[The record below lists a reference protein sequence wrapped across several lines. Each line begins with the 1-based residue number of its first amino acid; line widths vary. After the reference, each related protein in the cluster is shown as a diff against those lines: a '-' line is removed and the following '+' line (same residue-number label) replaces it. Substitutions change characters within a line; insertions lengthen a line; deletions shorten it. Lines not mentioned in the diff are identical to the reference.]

1 MVCLQ
6 IQQYAIQACKSAALV
21 VADAAAGRK
30 MVSLNYFQQKKQHLL
45 QSTVSFFTQ
54 QELCNIPGTTLAS
67 DPTRILKHHGWLIEI
82 LSAH

>member
-6 IQQYAIQACKSAALV
+6 IQQHAIRACKCAALV
-21 VADAAAGRK
+21 VADSAAGRK

-45 QSTVSFFTQ
+45 QLQFHFFTQ
-54 QELCNIPGTTLAS
+54 QKFCNIPGTTLAS
-67 DPTRILKHHGWLIEI
+67 DPTRILKHRGWLIDI